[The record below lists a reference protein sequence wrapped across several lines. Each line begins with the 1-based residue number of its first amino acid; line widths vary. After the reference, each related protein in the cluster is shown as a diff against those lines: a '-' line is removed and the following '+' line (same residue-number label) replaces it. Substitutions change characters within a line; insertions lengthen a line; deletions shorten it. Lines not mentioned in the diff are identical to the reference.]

1 MDGWLTSLKFSCLV
15 SSDATQIQR
24 YTKQHGYSYSRY
36 RYRYRDTK
44 IQRYN
49 TNLQSV
55 SYLWLLLFDA
65 TTTDRNAMMKTLV
78 IMMMIMIMMIMM
90 MVMSKLMMMMT
101 MVGSVDGRWDFALCC
116 FSQFFFFIFV
126 GIVCGASSYFFSVSL
141 SFALWS
147 SLLLC
152 CFCAGATR
160 PCLLQS

>member
-24 YTKQHGYSYSRY
+24 YK
-36 RYRYRDTK
+36 DTQSNTVTATADTDTDAE

-65 TTTDRNAMMKTLV
+65 TTTDRNAMMKTVV
-78 IMMMIMIMMIMM
+78 IMMMIMLMMMIM
-90 MVMSKLMMMMT
+90 SKLMMMT
-101 MVGSVDGRWDFALCC
+101 MVGSLDGRWDFALCC